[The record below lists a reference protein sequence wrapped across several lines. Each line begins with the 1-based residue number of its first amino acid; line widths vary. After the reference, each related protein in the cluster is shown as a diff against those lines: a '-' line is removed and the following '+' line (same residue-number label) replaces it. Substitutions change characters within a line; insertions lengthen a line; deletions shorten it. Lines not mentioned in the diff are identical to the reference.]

1 MYFCKECKFIIMAE
15 EEKEEL
21 TKEEVLAWYADQI
34 ELATVRRDLA
44 VLQQEA
50 TEAEAKRL
58 QAAMIIGQIKLAE
71 EEMVKEMAEGSS
83 LQKVED

>member
-1 MYFCKECKFIIMAE
+1 MVE

-50 TEAEAKRL
+50 IEAEAKRL